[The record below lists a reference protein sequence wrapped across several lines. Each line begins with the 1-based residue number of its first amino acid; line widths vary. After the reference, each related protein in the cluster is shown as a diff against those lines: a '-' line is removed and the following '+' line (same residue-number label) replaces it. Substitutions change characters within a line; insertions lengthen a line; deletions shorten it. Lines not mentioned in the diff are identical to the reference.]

1 MKESKKSIEAN
12 LRNKIAK
19 QYTSHIE
26 SLQTRLNETTEK
38 YINKNIE
45 LHKAQDRIAELE
57 EELEQYRDWNTRLQ
71 EFMDM
76 SEEDRKREI
85 ENMKSK
91 EKFNN
96 YIENSAL
103 FKMMN
108 LFNMYL

>member
-19 QYTSHIE
+19 QYTTHINI
-26 SLQTRLNETTEK
+26 LQERLNETTEK
-38 YINKNIE
+38 YINTNIA
-45 LHKAQDRIAELE
+45 LHKAKDRITELE
-57 EELEQYRDWNTRLQ
+57 EELEQYRDWNIRLQ
-71 EFMDM
+71 DFMDM

-91 EKFNN
+91 EKFNT
-96 YIENSAL
+96 YLENSAL

>member
-1 MKESKKSIEAN
+1 MKESKKSIEES

-19 QYTSHIE
+19 QYTTHIE
-26 SLQTRLNETTEK
+26 SLQVRLNETTEK

-96 YIENSAL
+96 YLENSAL
-103 FKMMN
+103 FKMIP
-108 LFNMYL
+108 LYNMYL